1 MEPFPRRAHIPERL
15 IAPIRAKL
23 YNALSLQNPRAQ
35 QQIYDALHEL
45 DKKFVFALRLPIPHE
60 IHYEQIWVVA
70 PGYPTSYYYALRKE

>member
-1 MEPFPRRAHIPERL
+1 MEPFPRLANIPEKL
-15 IAPIRAKL
+15 VAPIRTKL
-23 YNALSLQNPRAQ
+23 YQALSLQNPRAQ